1 MTLRF
6 LSIPLVLLAIACH
19 PNRPVIGSGQPADVG
34 GSIAGLVT
42 TGEAGTALSARKV
55 TAINVDTGARYDVST
70 AINGGYTVRV
80 PAGMYRLELELR
92 PGETLTAKP
101 DPTDV
106 ERGDLDAGRNFVVAI
121 ASR

>member
-19 PNRPVIGSGQPADVG
+19 PNRPVLGTGEPADVG

-42 TGEAGTALSARKV
+42 TDQSGTALSSRKV
-55 TAINVDTGARYDVST
+55 TAINVTTGARYDVST
-70 AINGGYTVRV
+70 ATNGGYTVRV
-80 PAGMYRLELELR
+80 PAGMYRLEIELR
-92 PGETLTAKP
+92 PGEGLSAQP
-101 DPTDV
+101 DPTEVD
-106 ERGDLDAGRNFVVAI
+106 RGDLDAGRNFVVTV